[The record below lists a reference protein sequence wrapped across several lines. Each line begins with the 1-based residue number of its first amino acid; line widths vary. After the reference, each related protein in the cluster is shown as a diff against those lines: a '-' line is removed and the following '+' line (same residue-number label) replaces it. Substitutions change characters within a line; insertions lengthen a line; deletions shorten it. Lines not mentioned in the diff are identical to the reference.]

1 MWQKNDT
8 MTSQCSPVF
17 ENQNIYRGF
26 FLTEEVYLQHQQN
39 CVANVAYNMTNRYK
53 NNTKVFS
60 KRKFNIVHD
69 HQQLTQRKTV
79 VSLILTEH
87 IPVLFSITREK
98 KIWDLITLQII
109 LHWVYRSLSHFN
121 DLIRWKSRQI
131 HAWGLRLWW

>member
-1 MWQKNDT
+1 

-17 ENQNIYRGF
+17 ENQNIYRVF

-39 CVANVAYNMTNRYK
+39 CVANVAYNMTKRYK

-98 KIWDLITLQII
+98 KI
-109 LHWVYRSLSHFN
+109 
-121 DLIRWKSRQI
+121 
-131 HAWGLRLWW
+131 

>member
-1 MWQKNDT
+1 

-98 KIWDLITLQII
+98 KI
-109 LHWVYRSLSHFN
+109 
-121 DLIRWKSRQI
+121 
-131 HAWGLRLWW
+131 